1 MKKTVSAIA
10 MIFAVLF
17 LFCGCGKTPP
27 AEMTSV
33 DGSPVYPASTPPDP
47 FCEVHTFDIEDIIVE
62 PGVKTEG
69 MTKLT
74 CSVCGIHLIKMIP
87 ATDSVKIL
95 AIGNSFSAD
104 AMEYLYDICDAAG
117 IGDIVLGNLYIGG
130 CSLDTHWD
138 NIQKNANAYTYYENV
153 YGYWTTKNAK
163 SILAALEAE
172 DWDIIT
178 VQQAS
183 GDSGMS
189 ETYGNLQNILD
200 YIHEHKADAKIYWHM
215 TWAYQSD
222 SSHGDFANYEK
233 NQLTMYHA
241 IVDTVNDT
249 VFKHERIA
257 GVIPSGTAIQ
267 NLRTSYIGDTLTRDG
282 YHLSYDAGRYTAA
295 LTWFAALTGLP
306 VEDIDW
312 MPESCAGI
320 RSDKL
325 EAIREAVNA
334 ALKTPLSVTESSLP
348 ATAIP
353 VKTLE
358 ITDADRETL
367 QKLGYDPER
376 FEVLDWEPTV
386 AAYYNSTASAA
397 LVSRANST
405 ASNLPYFTAS
415 RIFTKEELPD
425 GTVIA
430 VDDGYQ
436 YRPEGWT
443 SLSSKNTSAARPAN
457 VTGDAVVV
465 SDKWWGNFRYRAFNL
480 SHSGST
486 TDMTE
491 ADSVHLRIYIPKE
504 EG

>member
-74 CSVCGIHLIKMIP
+74 CSVCGIHQIKMIP

-222 SSHGDFANYEK
+222 SSHGDFRCDSERHRHSESPHLLYRR
-233 NQLTMYHA
+233 HA
-241 IVDTVNDT
+241 DA
-249 VFKHERIA
+249 R
-257 GVIPSGTAIQ
+257 
-267 NLRTSYIGDTLTRDG
+267 R
-282 YHLSYDAGRYTAA
+282 LS
-295 LTWFAALTGLP
+295 
-306 VEDIDW
+306 
-312 MPESCAGI
+312 PE
-320 RSDKL
+320 L
-325 EAIREAVNA
+325 
-334 ALKTPLSVTESSLP
+334 
-348 ATAIP
+348 
-353 VKTLE
+353 
-358 ITDADRETL
+358 
-367 QKLGYDPER
+367 
-376 FEVLDWEPTV
+376 
-386 AAYYNSTASAA
+386 
-397 LVSRANST
+397 
-405 ASNLPYFTAS
+405 
-415 RIFTKEELPD
+415 
-425 GTVIA
+425 
-430 VDDGYQ
+430 
-436 YRPEGWT
+436 
-443 SLSSKNTSAARPAN
+443 
-457 VTGDAVVV
+457 
-465 SDKWWGNFRYRAFNL
+465 
-480 SHSGST
+480 
-486 TDMTE
+486 
-491 ADSVHLRIYIPKE
+491 
-504 EG
+504 